1 MKRLGII
8 ILAAVLVGFVAAPAP
23 AAVIDLFEYAFNI
36 DGAVSNITL
45 GDPVPAGVNLGGF
58 NDTTGLG
65 SITVTLSGAGMHYVG
80 LFVDHEIDQAI
91 NTFFNEFGSA
101 IGAPGAGQTWEID
114 EPGYIFGDIYD
125 NFTSSALDNTNAINP
140 GDFPLG
146 EDVSM
151 ALAWD
156 FSLAAG
162 ETALVSFLL
171 SDTVVPAGFYLAQTD
186 PDSAVPGA
194 NANGGATIYLSSTV
208 EIRGDGEAPEPATL
222 LLLGSGLVA
231 LAGLGRKRFKKA

>member
-1 MKRLGII
+1 MKKLGMI
-8 ILAAVLVGFVAAPAP
+8 ILAIMLVGFLAAPAP
-23 AAVIDLFEYAFNI
+23 AAVIDLAEYAFNI
-36 DGAVSNITL
+36 DGAVSNITG

-80 LFVDHEIDQAI
+80 LFVDHEIDQSD

-114 EPGYIFGDIYD
+114 EPGFVNGDIYE
-125 NFTSSALDNTNAINP
+125 NFENSSLDNSVGISVYGNTV
-140 GDFPLG
+140 FPD
-146 EDVSM
+146 DVSM
-151 ALAWD
+151 ALARD

-162 ETALVSFLL
+162 ETALISFLL

-186 PDSAVPGA
+186 PDSAVAGA
-194 NANGGATIYLSSTV
+194 NANGANIYFSSTL